1 MIQNDLE
8 EKQEEQVD
16 NEESEEDRLEI
27 SVVLLG
33 IILVM
38 CLLG

>member
-8 EKQEEQVD
+8 EEQEEQVD
-16 NEESEEDRLEI
+16 KEESEEDRLEI

>member
-8 EKQEEQVD
+8 EEQLDKED